1 MPVFFS
7 EKIRILFFLC
17 LFLFVSCQKTAEND
31 VEAFKKDPQATAEF
45 NRINQSIAQGQYLS
59 QNDIDSLSKIR
70 EKYPKNSNIRL
81 LMQSALIKREDWQTA
96 ADFISQIPESERSED
111 EKKNLARIYSKLG
124 RYEEAL
130 KTVTPLLEKS
140 PANIDFISISSNSMM
155 NLGRYEES
163 AVALDK
169 VWNEIVN
176 QKRFEEMTMRGMLF
190 FYQKNYDKA
199 IETLNKS
206 IEINPNNVA
215 AYNSIARVYAAQ
227 GNTAKAEEYTKK
239 VQEVFDKMTADTQKN
254 AKFVDAAKKLQ
265 EAFQNKR
272 YEEVID
278 LAQKLLPEAEG
289 ENKYALYQFLANSY
303 MALGKTQEAKNAV
316 AEAEKVKSK
325 K

>member
-7 EKIRILFFLC
+7 VKFRILIVLC

-31 VEAFKKDPQATAEF
+31 IESFKKDTQATTEF
-45 NRINQSIAQGQYLS
+45 NRINQLIAQGQYLA
-59 QNDIDSLSKIR
+59 QTDIDSLNKIR
-70 EKYPKNSNIRL
+70 EKYPRNDNVRL
-81 LMQSALIKREDWQTA
+81 LMQSALIKREDWQSA
-96 ADFISQIPESERSED
+96 ADFIDQIPENERNED
-111 EKKNLARIYSKLG
+111 EKKNLARIFLKLG

-130 KTVTPLLEKS
+130 KTVTPLLEKKPS
-140 PANIDFISISSNSMM
+140 NIDFISISSNSLM
-155 NLGRYEES
+155 NLGRYAE
-163 AVALDK
+163 AAAQLDK

-176 QKRFEEMTMRGMLF
+176 QKRFDEITMRGMLY
-190 FYQKNYDKA
+190 FYLKNYDKA
-199 IETLNKS
+199 LETLNKS

-215 AYNSIARVYAAQ
+215 AYNSLARVYAAQ

-239 VQEVFDKMTADTQKN
+239 VQELFDKMTAENRKN
-254 AKFVDAAKKLQ
+254 AKFVDAAKNLQ

-272 YEEVID
+272 FEEVID

-316 AEAEKVKSK
+316 AEAEKIKSK